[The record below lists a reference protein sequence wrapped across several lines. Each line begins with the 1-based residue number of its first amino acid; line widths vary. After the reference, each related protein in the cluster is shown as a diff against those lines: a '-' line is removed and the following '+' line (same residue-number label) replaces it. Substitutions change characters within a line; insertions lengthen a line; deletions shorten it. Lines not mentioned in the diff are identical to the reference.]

1 MAIITTELAQDWTRF
16 AEASLATRISDT
28 QQVTAKVLNAV
39 HAIATQLEDKT
50 ELESLLAVEGEAA
63 VPSEIL
69 PLLHDVLKHLNSQDE
84 LSQLIAPLYTAL
96 QFEDRTRQKLEGLV
110 AMMTV
115 WSQVREDDAVS
126 DEDIASQLMQHVV
139 AMEQQAILA
148 RYFPDYIQVEEVSDD
163 VEFF

>member
-1 MAIITTELAQDWTRF
+1 
-16 AEASLATRISDT
+16 
-28 QQVTAKVLNAV
+28 
-39 HAIATQLEDKT
+39 
-50 ELESLLAVEGEAA
+50 
-63 VPSEIL
+63 
-69 PLLHDVLKHLNSQDE
+69 
-84 LSQLIAPLYTAL
+84 
-96 QFEDRTRQKLEGLV
+96 
-110 AMMTV
+110 MMTV